1 MTKRIKLKG
10 GDEYDAFSRAS
21 RSLLQ
26 WRSGEVKK
34 IKRKHNKRVRQENKS
49 AMREESDQWSAYIS
63 I

>member
-21 RSLLQ
+21 RTLLQ

-34 IKRKHNKRVRQENKS
+34 IHNKRVRQENKS
-49 AMREESDQWSAYIS
+49 AMREDNSYD
-63 I
+63 

>member
-21 RSLLQ
+21 RTLLH

-49 AMREESDQWSAYIS
+49 AMREVYSDD
-63 I
+63 

>member
-21 RSLLQ
+21 RTLLQ

>member
-21 RSLLQ
+21 RTLLH

-34 IKRKHNKRVRQENKS
+34 IKRKYNKRVRQENKS

>member
-21 RSLLQ
+21 RTLLQ

-63 I
+63 T

>member
-21 RSLLQ
+21 RTLLQ

-49 AMREESDQWSAYIS
+49 AMREVNNDD
-63 I
+63 

>member
-21 RSLLQ
+21 RTLLQ

-49 AMREESDQWSAYIS
+49 ALREESDQWSAYIS